1 MNALLAETAA
11 APSSAMSPS
20 AMRLI
25 LVDDHAVVREGVR
38 AILEMYDDV
47 QVVGEF
53 ANGSDALNAAASLAP
68 DVALVD
74 LKMPGISAVETIRGL
89 RERVPTIK
97 VMVFTSFGEDALI
110 RATLDAGAT
119 GFLIKDAMQD
129 DLIRAIRSV
138 ANGQPYLAPAAQRQL
153 MDLLRKPGDAHESL
167 TAREHDV
174 VRLVAEGMS
183 NKQIARKLNLTE
195 GTVKGYVSQV
205 LAKLRLQDRT
215 QIALYAVRQGWL
227 NDSVG

>member
-1 MNALLAETAA
+1 MNALLAETAD
-11 APSSAMSPS
+11 APTS
-20 AMRLI
+20 AMRPDVMRVI

-38 AILEMYDDV
+38 AILELYEDV
-47 QVVGEF
+47 QVVGEY
-53 ANGSDALNAAASLAP
+53 ANGMEALNAATAVAP

-89 RERVPTIK
+89 RERMPAIK
-97 VMVFTSFGEDALI
+97 IMVFTSFGEDALI

-138 ANGQPYLAPAAQRQL
+138 AQGQPYLAPAAQRQL
-153 MDLLRKPGDAHESL
+153 MELLKKPGDTRESL

-174 VRLVAEGMS
+174 VKLIAEGMS

-195 GTVKGYVSQV
+195 GTVKGYVSQI

-227 NDSVG
+227 SDGSI